1 MGSNKKR
8 NAFIS
13 ALICLILL
21 MVFYGV
27 IFKNDME
34 FNKERYS
41 YIAKNEAEHIITTVD
56 CVVSRINTLKVMVQ
70 ENDGDISW
78 FDTVAEELYVSV
90 KDDTGVSLKN
100 YALAPKGVVSDV
112 YPLEGNESLIG
123 FDFLD
128 TSREG
133 NLEAKE
139 AYDNGTTILTNPFEL
154 VQGGIGMGAREPVTL
169 RNDDTGSPWGLVAVT
184 IDFDNLIEVLG
195 LENLHG
201 MGANYSLSYIDS
213 DGNPHFFHRDGN
225 LGDDTVKTQFEV
237 RNLTWQIEMKPI
249 KGWYSLWEIG
259 LSLLFILVISGFVG
273 ILTYVALELR
283 ERSAVM
289 QRLSTI
295 DTLTGCHNRR
305 AYDEKMLEIAQNGVD
320 DDFVYV
326 SADVNGLKH
335 VNDTLGHS
343 AGDEMLSGATSCMM
357 EGFGPYGSVYRIGG
371 DEFAALIHAD
381 KETFTEIME
390 KVYSSIENWRGKK
403 VEKVSVSIGYAS
415 HRQYPEMKI
424 EELNKTADRMMYVE
438 KEEYYRHHIRG

>member
-100 YALAPKGVVSDV
+100 YVLAPKGVVSDV

-213 DGNPHFFHRDGN
+213 DGNPHFFHGDGN

-259 LSLLFILVISGFVG
+259 LSLLIILVISGFVG